1 MRQDDTR
8 KAQKCVSMYNL
19 ITQCCVTCLFA
30 AESRRPAVNDPGM
43 WHTYTDAAA
52 RLGVSVESIRHKVR
66 RKSLQA
72 ATGNDGKPRV
82 WIPDTWPAA
91 AGREQAGRGRPNV
104 VVSEDVAG
112 RGRPDLAAAGHNLE
126 ADWLRS
132 EIDRERADRA
142 RERTESEARHQA
154 QLGRLT
160 EQVRAERAL
169 WLERIDVAELR
180 AERVEEKL
188 DRVLD
193 QLLQQQSRP
202 WWRRWLGLAVAM
214 LLVF

>member
-1 MRQDDTR
+1 
-8 KAQKCVSMYNL
+8 
-19 ITQCCVTCLFA
+19 
-30 AESRRPAVNDPGM
+30 M

-91 AGREQAGRGRPNV
+91 AGREQAGRGRPNEV
-104 VVSEDVAG
+104 VAED
-112 RGRPDLAAAGHNLE
+112 AAGHNLE

-132 EIDRERADRA
+132 EIDRERADRE
-142 RERTESEARHQA
+142 RERAESEARHQA
-154 QLGRLT
+154 ELIRLAS
-160 EQVRAERAL
+160 QAGAERAL

-202 WWRRWLGLAVAM
+202 WWRRWLGMVVAM